1 MFLSVRRGFAVHLIV
16 GGSALAALV
25 LPGVAGAKL
34 IGPKDLSTI
43 DGGYSCFETASC
55 TEVNLAVPT
64 GTARSP
70 VSGTIV
76 RWRVSISESNSGEG
90 PLQLQVLRRTRNEP
104 GVAADKFK
112 VIRES
117 PEEETF
123 FGLNAIQASL
133 RIRKGDFVGL
143 ALLSDQTSIN
153 EVDTDT
159 FGTGNF
165 GIFDSP
171 LVLGSPAVVP
181 DQFPSA
187 PAALLYNAT
196 VRD

>member
-1 MFLSVRRGFAVHLIV
+1 MRRGFAVHLIA
-16 GGSALAALV
+16 GGCALV
-25 LPGVAGAKL
+25 ALMLPGAAGAKL
-34 IGPKDLSTI
+34 VGVRDLSTI
-43 DGGYSCFETASC
+43 DGGFSCFETPSC
-55 TEVNLAVPT
+55 TEMNLAVPT
-64 GTARSP
+64 GTLRSP

-112 VIRES
+112 VIREG

-123 FGLNAIQASL
+123 SGLNTIQSSL

-171 LVLGSPAVVP
+171 LVPGDPAVVP
-181 DQFPSA
+181 DQFPSI

-196 VRD
+196 VRG